1 LEFIFDNKKLFT
13 KMNIA
18 KSIILLF
25 VVLFAT
31 TEIQAQTDLNQALNQ
46 AIKENK
52 IVLMNFSGS
61 DWCKSCIILKK
72 TILNTDEFKDF
83 AKNELVILNVD
94 FPRAKKNQLSKE
106 QIKINEALAEKYN
119 KKGQFPTIVILNKEG
134 EVLGKTGYKKLN
146 TNQYIDHIKSFLK

>member
-1 LEFIFDNKKLFT
+1 LEIIFDNKKLFT
-13 KMNIA
+13 EMHIA
-18 KSIILLF
+18 KSLILLF
-25 VVLFAT
+25 VVLFT
-31 TEIQAQTDLNQALNQ
+31 TNKIQAQTDLNQALNQ
-46 AIKENK
+46 AKQENK
-52 IVLMNFSGS
+52 FVFMNFSGS

-106 QIKINEALAEKYN
+106 QVKINEALAEKYN

-146 TNQYIDHIKSFLK
+146 PNQYIDHIKSFLK